1 MSATKSPG
9 NWLAV
14 FGTGAGIP
22 DTPISGIKLS
32 ASFCRYQY
40 PTYLLGS
47 STRDFDDSARPSS
60 SIIRSRACRYMI
72 NGVRLRMKP
81 ERSTL
86 RSYARISTLLKE
98 RIATGEFVI
107 GARLPPD
114 RELTVHYD
122 VSRPTMREAL
132 IALEVEGVVSIRPG
146 SGVYVISKHPRLE
159 NAFNIEV
166 DLLEILQ
173 ARRVMESEAS
183 ALAAAQLS
191 AVQLK
196 SITDHIDDIRNFHEA
211 DDVVGFK
218 HAHRRFHQ
226 SIAEASGNVA
236 VTSAIAT
243 LWNIRPYDSQIE
255 MFTSTLRILAND
267 KDFAYYIEIVD
278 SLRSGNPDKA
288 RIEMRNAYTV
298 IIDLILDEMESKAID
313 TARKHIKSK
322 RDLYRST

>member
-1 MSATKSPG
+1 MSATKFPG
-9 NWLAV
+9 SWLAV
-14 FGTGAGIP
+14 FGTEADIP
-22 DTPISGIKLS
+22 DTPISDIKLS

-40 PTYLLGS
+40 PTCLLGS
-47 STRDFDDSARPSS
+47 SIRDFDDSARPSS
-60 SIIRSRACRYMI
+60 SIIRSRACRYII
-72 NGVRLRMKP
+72 NKVRLRMKP

-98 RIATGEFVI
+98 RIAAGEFVI

-114 RELTVHYD
+114 RELTVYYD

-146 SGVYVISKHPRLE
+146 SGVYVISRHPRLG
-159 NAFNIEV
+159 NTLNIEV

-183 ALAAAQLS
+183 ALATTQLS
-191 AVQLK
+191 AMQLK
-196 SITDHIDDIRNFHEA
+196 NITYHIDDIRKFHEA
-211 DDVVGFK
+211 DDVVGLK
-218 HAHRRFHQ
+218 HAHRQFHQ

-267 KDFAYYIEIVD
+267 KDFSYYNGIVD
-278 SLRSGNPDKA
+278 SLRSGNPDNA
-288 RIEMRNAYTV
+288 RIEMRNAYTI
-298 IIDLILDEMESKAID
+298 IIDLILDAMESKAID
-313 TARKHIKSK
+313 SARKHIKSK
-322 RDLYRST
+322 RDFYRST